1 MRKLA
6 LAAACACIVLAATA
20 SAAGPSLS
28 PHVWGVKVSGAPA
41 PVFNATWL
49 FGIEEPAFTVTRN
62 RALAVKGTV
71 RIAGNQV
78 TFRDL
83 SGLLACKG
91 AQATGR
97 YAWKIRGT
105 KLSFT
110 RLADKC
116 LGRSTLLTA
125 TYTRVR

>member
-1 MRKLA
+1 MRRLA
-6 LAAACACIVLAATA
+6 LAAACAGIVLAATA

-41 PVFNATWL
+41 SVFNATWL
-49 FGIEEPAFTVTRN
+49 IGIDEPAFTTTRN
-62 RALAVKGTV
+62 RSLAVRGTV
-71 RIAGNQV
+71 KIAGNQI
-78 TFRDL
+78 TFRDV

-97 YAWKIRGT
+97 YAWKIQGT

-116 LGRSTLLTA
+116 LGRRTLLTA

>member
-6 LAAACACIVLAATA
+6 LAAACAGIVLAATA

-28 PHVWGVKVSGAPA
+28 HHVWGVKVSGAPA

-49 FGIEEPAFTVTRN
+49 IGIQEPGFTTTRN
-62 RALAVKGTV
+62 RAVAVRGTV
-71 RIAGNQV
+71 KIAGNEI
-78 TFRDL
+78 TFRDV
-83 SGLLACKG
+83 SGPLACKG
-91 AQATGR
+91 AQASGR
-97 YAWKIRGT
+97 YAWKVLGT

-116 LGRSTLLTA
+116 LGRSTLFTA

>member
-6 LAAACACIVLAATA
+6 LAGACAGIVLAATA

-49 FGIEEPAFTVTRN
+49 IGIQEPGFTTTRN
-62 RALAVKGTV
+62 RAVAVRGTV
-71 RIAGNQV
+71 KIAGNQI
-78 TFRDL
+78 TFRDG
-83 SGLLACKG
+83 SGPLACKG
-91 AQATGR
+91 AQASGR
-97 YAWKIRGT
+97 YAWKVLGT

>member
-6 LAAACACIVLAATA
+6 LAAACAGTTLAATA

-41 PVFNATWL
+41 PLFNATWL
-49 FGIEEPAFTVTRN
+49 LGIQQPAFTVTRN
-62 RALAVKGTV
+62 RALGVRGTV
-71 RIAGNQV
+71 KIAGNQI
-78 TFRDL
+78 TLRDI
-83 SGLLACKG
+83 SGPLACKG
-91 AQATGR
+91 VQTTGR
-97 YAWKIRGT
+97 YAWKIQGA

-116 LGRSTLLTA
+116 IGRRTLMTA
-125 TYTRVR
+125 IYTRVR

>member
-6 LAAACACIVLAATA
+6 LAAACAGIVLAATA

-41 PVFNATWL
+41 SVLNATWL
-49 FGIEEPAFTVTRN
+49 IGIDEPAFTTTRN
-62 RALAVKGTV
+62 RSLAVRGTV
-71 RIAGNQV
+71 KIAGNQI
-78 TFRDL
+78 TFRDV

-97 YAWKIRGT
+97 YAWKIQGT
-105 KLSFT
+105 KLSFA

-116 LGRSTLLTA
+116 LGRRTLLAA

>member
-1 MRKLA
+1 MRRLA
-6 LAAACACIVLAATA
+6 LAAACAGIVLAATA
-20 SAAGPSLS
+20 SAAGPALS

-41 PVFNATWL
+41 SVFNATWL
-49 FGIEEPAFTVTRN
+49 IGIDEPAFTTTRN
-62 RALAVKGTV
+62 RSLAVRGTV
-71 RIAGNQV
+71 KIAGNQI
-78 TFRDL
+78 TFRDI

-97 YAWKIRGT
+97 YAWKIQGT

-116 LGRSTLLTA
+116 LGRRTLFTA

>member
-6 LAAACACIVLAATA
+6 LAAACAAIVLAATA

-41 PVFNATWL
+41 PVFNATWV
-49 FGIEEPAFTVTRN
+49 FGIQEPAFTVTRN
-62 RALAVKGTV
+62 RTLAVKGT
-71 RIAGNQV
+71 V

-83 SGLLACKG
+83 SGLFACKG
-91 AQATGR
+91 TQATGR

>member
-6 LAAACACIVLAATA
+6 LAAACAGIVLAATA

-28 PHVWGVKVSGAPA
+28 PHVWGVKVSGAPVPA
-41 PVFNATWL
+41 LNATWL
-49 FGIEEPAFTVTRN
+49 IGIQEPAFTLTRN
-62 RALAVKGTV
+62 RGLAVRGTV
-71 RIAGNQV
+71 KIAGSQI
-78 TFRDL
+78 TFRDIC
-83 SGLLACKG
+83 GPFACKG

-97 YAWKIRGT
+97 YAWKIQGT

-116 LGRSTLLTA
+116 PGRRTLLTA